1 MEIEEKNESPTPAF
15 SNYLPSI
22 VIVGAIFSVISFV
35 LGIFFGYQQINAEPS
50 GAIFSPLMMSG
61 VIVCLITCVG
71 GAVSVWHYTKEVSP
85 ELTLG
90 QGSLIGFLTG
100 VVIVLA
106 TVVFN
111 EIWMLIDPDY
121 TEKLIEATIANVE
134 AMDLP
139 QGAKDDMV
147 DSMVD
152 GVRSSQSVAQQ
163 IFWGIPVTGLLNLI
177 TGMIGTKI
185 FAKKEETF

>member
-1 MEIEEKNESPTPAF
+1 MEIEERNESQTPAF
-15 SNYLPSI
+15 SNYLPS
-22 VIVGAIFSVISFV
+22 VAIVGAIFSVISFV
-35 LGIFFGYQQINAEPS
+35 LGIFFGYQQINADPS

-85 ELTLG
+85 VLTLG

-111 EIWMLIDPDY
+111 EIWTLIDPDY

-147 DSMVD
+147 DSMVE
-152 GVRSSQSVAQQ
+152 GVRSSQSVTQQ

-185 FAKKEETF
+185 FAKKEENF